1 MVSEAKYKVKYENGL
16 KILSP
21 KQMFQRLP
29 ISLAQGKAG
38 NTSKNLLNK
47 IHQII
52 YCIYWTI
59 DITKKVYNN
68 IMNSI

>member
-1 MVSEAKYKVKYENGL
+1 MLNFFFKDIFFINYAFLVSEAKYKVKYENGL

-52 YCIYWTI
+52 YCIY
-59 DITKKVYNN
+59 
-68 IMNSI
+68 

>member
-1 MVSEAKYKVKYENGL
+1 MLNFFFKDIFFRNYAFLVSEAKYKVKYENGL
-16 KILSP
+16 KILSH

-47 IHQII
+47 IHLII
-52 YCIYWTI
+52 YCIY
-59 DITKKVYNN
+59 
-68 IMNSI
+68 

>member
-1 MVSEAKYKVKYENGL
+1 MLNFFFKDIFFRNYAFLVSEAKYKVKYENGL

-52 YCIYWTI
+52 YCIY
-59 DITKKVYNN
+59 
-68 IMNSI
+68 